1 MRFRG
6 GPGSKPP
13 ASAAAAAAAA
23 AATTTTAATTATAIA
38 SGVVSFGIAKRMDEV
53 DMMHTTIGAF
63 PGTRR
68 YMGPL
73 AISHTLDPRIDLW
86 CMGLVIA
93 ESLLLKFPTAVAYDG
108 MKFGAADVSVMA
120 ALMNDITARHA
131 PAGHAAAGS
140 GGGGGGSSGSELDQL
155 KSAITTALAVPQDTG
170 FHTAKGFMLVLS
182 AGNRDR
188 DGGNT
193 TNLGDVIHQSQ
204 AAPWAFT
211 RRIKGLHWTQES
223 ESRSTAIS
231 PTKKVM

>member
-1 MRFRG
+1 
-6 GPGSKPP
+6 
-13 ASAAAAAAAA
+13 
-23 AATTTTAATTATAIA
+23 
-38 SGVVSFGIAKRMDEV
+38 
-53 DMMHTTIGAF
+53 MM
-63 PGTRR
+63 
-68 YMGPL
+68 
-73 AISHTLDPRIDLW
+73 
-86 CMGLVIA
+86 
-93 ESLLLKFPTAVAYDG
+93 EDG

-131 PAGHAAAGS
+131 PAGHGHAPGAGGAA
-140 GGGGGGSSGSELDQL
+140 GGGGGAGGSSGSELDQL